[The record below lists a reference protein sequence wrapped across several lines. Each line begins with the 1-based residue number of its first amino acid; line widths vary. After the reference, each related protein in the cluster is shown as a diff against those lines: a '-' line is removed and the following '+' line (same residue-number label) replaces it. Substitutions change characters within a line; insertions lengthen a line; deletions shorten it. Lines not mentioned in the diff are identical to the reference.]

1 MDIIG
6 HSLGLISIIIGIGLT
21 EMLGNLHKLIRNRSR
36 VTWDWLPVTWAA
48 ALLLLVINYWW
59 SIYLGVSGMKESH
72 NAAEF
77 GLLLIQPILLFLST
91 ASVLPNFEGNSEWN
105 VRQHYDEHRKTFIVT
120 FVLYQCTT
128 WTTAYLVGTLG
139 WNVISVV
146 RAIILL
152 LLVLMLVFNK
162 RGWDWF
168 GVLAIFAVLA
178 YRLTTQVVK

>member
-1 MDIIG
+1 MDITE
-6 HSLGLISIIIGIGLT
+6 HSLTLISIIVGIGLT
-21 EMLGNLHKLIRNRSR
+21 EMLGNLHRLIRNRRR

-59 SIYLGVSGMKESH
+59 SIYLGVSGLNQSK

-77 GLLLIQPILLFLST
+77 GLLLIQPILLFLTT
-91 ASVLPNFEGNSEWN
+91 ASVLPNFDPNCEWDL
-105 VRQHYDEHRKTFIVT
+105 RRHYDEHRKTFIAT

-128 WTTAYLVGTLG
+128 WTTAMVVGTLG

-152 LLVLMLVFNK
+152 LLVLMLLFNK
-162 RGWDWF
+162 RRWDWM
-168 GVLAIFAVLA
+168 GVLGILAILA
-178 YRLTTQVVK
+178 FRLTTQVVR